1 MGGVPSQLSIFN
13 IFRRKKS
20 SSPIRKKVSFDKKLI
35 DRDALKVVQTISKAG
50 FEAYLVGGC
59 VRDLLLGHK
68 PKDFDIATNA
78 KPEQVNKL
86 FKRSRLIGRRF
97 RLVHVM
103 FSARKF
109 LEVATFRSGQVKTA
123 KSGVIVRDNCYGNIE
138 EDVVRRDFRINAL
151 YYDVRSEEVIDYI
164 GGLEDIDAGQIHI
177 IGEPL
182 VRFEEDPVR
191 MIRAVRFQTKL
202 DFELSD
208 EIKKAIHKQ
217 APLLSNISPARL
229 YEECI
234 KLFHNEYGF
243 KVYERL
249 EKYDLLRHL
258 FKQTRKNDFIKIAL
272 NNTSNRIKRNKPVTP
287 AFLFA
292 VFLWQAQNERYQI
305 IKQKQKS
312 VYLSMSQA
320 SEEVI
325 INQIKQVSL
334 PRWLTARIKETW
346 MMQNRLERMQP
357 KKMDDILSSK
367 GFRMA
372 YDFLVL
378 RSQSINPELKS
389 VADFWTKAQV
399 DYKPLDTQ
407 SEYRKKPTK

>member
-1 MGGVPSQLSIFN
+1 MGGVQNQLSIFN
-13 IFRRKKS
+13 IFRKNKTS
-20 SSPIRKKVSFDKKLI
+20 NPIRKRVNFDKKLL
-35 DRDALKVVQTISKAG
+35 DRDAVKVVQTIAKAG
-50 FEAYLVGGC
+50 FEVYLVGGC
-59 VRDLLLGHK
+59 VRDLLLGLK

-97 RLVHVM
+97 RLVHVI
-103 FSARKF
+103 FSARKY

-123 KSGVIVRDNCYGNIE
+123 KSGVIVRDNCYGKIE
-138 EDVVRRDFRINAL
+138 EDVIRRDFRVNAL
-151 YYDVRSEEVIDYI
+151 YYDINTQEVIDYI
-164 GGLEDIDAGQIHI
+164 GGLKDINSGQIHI
-177 IGEPL
+177 IGDPI

-202 DFELSD
+202 NFELSD
-208 EIKKAIHKQ
+208 EIKSAIHQQ
-217 APLLSNISPARL
+217 ASLLSNISPARL

-243 KVYERL
+243 QVYERL
-249 EKYDLLRHL
+249 EKYDLLKHL
-258 FKQTRKNDFIKIAL
+258 FKQTRKNDFIKIVL
-272 NNTSNRIKRNKPVTP
+272 NNTSKRIKQNKPVTP
-287 AFLFA
+287 VFLFA
-292 VFLWQAQNERYQI
+292 VFLWQAQTERYQL

-334 PRWLTARIKETW
+334 PRWLTARIKDTW
-346 MMQNRLERMQP
+346 MLQNRLERMQP
-357 KKMDDILSSK
+357 KKIEDILLDRS
-367 GFRMA
+367 FRMA
-372 YDFLVL
+372 YDFLLL

-389 VADFWTKAQV
+389 VADFWTEAQ
-399 DYKPLDTQ
+399 K
-407 SEYRKKPTK
+407 

>member
-1 MGGVPSQLSIFN
+1 MGGVLNRLSIFN
-13 IFRRKKS
+13 IFRRKKDS
-20 SSPIRKKVSFDKKLI
+20 NPVRKLVSFDKRLL
-35 DRDALKVVQTISKAG
+35 DRDAVKVVQTISKAG
-50 FEAYLVGGC
+50 FEVYLVGGC
-59 VRDLLLGHK
+59 VRDLLLGLE

-103 FSARKF
+103 FSARKY

-151 YYDVRSEEVIDYI
+151 YYDINTEEVIDYI
-164 GGLEDIDAGQIHI
+164 GGLTDVDSRQIHI
-177 IGEPL
+177 IGDPM

-208 EIKKAIHKQ
+208 EIKSAIHQQ
-217 APLLSNISPARL
+217 AALLSNISPARL

-249 EKYDLLRHL
+249 EKYDLLKHL
-258 FKQTRKNDFIKIAL
+258 FKKTRKNDFIKIAL

-305 IKQKQKS
+305 IKKKEKS
-312 VYLSMSQA
+312 VYLAMSQA

-334 PRWLTARIKETW
+334 PRWLTARIKDTW
-346 MMQNRLERMQP
+346 MMQNRLEKMQS
-357 KKMDDILSSK
+357 KKIEDLLSSK

-378 RSQSINPELKS
+378 RSQSINPELKP
-389 VADFWTKAQV
+389 VADFWTQAQTEHGSSDV
-399 DYKPLDTQ
+399 QTTH
-407 SEYRKKPTK
+407 RKNRKR

>member
-1 MGGVPSQLSIFN
+1 MFN
-13 IFRRKKS
+13 IFRKKKTTNIVRQ
-20 SSPIRKKVSFDKKLI
+20 PVDFDQRLL
-35 DRDALKVVQTISKAG
+35 DRDAIKVVQTIAKAG
-50 FEAYLVGGC
+50 FEVYLVGGC
-59 VRDLLLGHK
+59 VRDLLLGLK

-78 KPEQVNKL
+78 KPEQVHKL

-103 FSARKF
+103 FSARKY

-123 KSGVIVRDNCYGNIE
+123 KTGVIVRDNCYGKVE
-138 EDVVRRDFRINAL
+138 EDVVRRDFRVNAL
-151 YYDVRSEEVIDYI
+151 YYDIHTKEVIDHI
-164 GGLEDIDAGQIHI
+164 GGLQDIESQTIHI
-177 IGEPL
+177 IGKPML
-182 VRFEEDPVR
+182 RFEEDPVR

-202 DFELSD
+202 DFQLSD
-208 EIKKAIHKQ
+208 EIKEAIHKQ
-217 APLLSNISPARL
+217 ASLLSNISPARL

-234 KLFHNEYGF
+234 KLFHNEYGY
-243 KVYERL
+243 KVFERL

-258 FKQTRKNDFIKIAL
+258 FKQTHKNEFIKIAL

-292 VFLWQAQNERYQI
+292 VFLWQAQNERFQI
-305 IKQKQKS
+305 IKKKQKS
-312 VYLSMSQA
+312 TYLAMSQA

-334 PRWLTARIKETW
+334 PRWLTARIKDTW

-357 KKMDDILSSK
+357 KKVEDILSSK

-389 VADFWTKAQV
+389 VADFWTKAQ
-399 DYKPLDTQ
+399 K
-407 SEYRKKPTK
+407 

>member
-1 MGGVPSQLSIFN
+1 MGGVLNRLSIFN
-13 IFRRKKS
+13 IFRKKKS
-20 SSPIRKKVSFDKKLI
+20 ANIIRQAVDFDQKLL
-35 DRDALKVVQTISKAG
+35 DRDAIKVVKTINKAG

-59 VRDLLLGHK
+59 VRDLLLGLK

-78 KPEQVNKL
+78 KPEQIHKL

-103 FSARKF
+103 FSARKY

-123 KSGVIVRDNCYGNIE
+123 KSGVIVRDNCYGKIE

-151 YYDVRSEEVIDYI
+151 YYDINTKEVIDYI
-164 GGLEDIDAGQIHI
+164 GGLQDIQSKTIHI
-177 IGEPL
+177 IGKPI
-182 VRFEEDPVR
+182 VRFEQDPVR

-202 DFELSD
+202 DFRLSG
-208 EIKKAIHKQ
+208 EIKKAIHQQ

-243 KVYERL
+243 QVFERL
-249 EKYDLLRHL
+249 EQYDLLKHL
-258 FKQTRKNDFIKIAL
+258 FKQTRKNEFVKVAL

-292 VFLWQAQNERYQI
+292 VFLWQAQNERFQL
-305 IKQKQKS
+305 IKKKQKS
-312 VYLSMSQA
+312 TYLAMSQA

-334 PRWLTARIKETW
+334 PRWLTARIKDTW

-357 KKMDDILSSK
+357 KKVDDLLANK

-389 VADFWTKAQV
+389 VADFWPKAQ
-399 DYKPLDTQ
+399 K
-407 SEYRKKPTK
+407 

>member
-1 MGGVPSQLSIFN
+1 MYVAVFIRQLSPNINKLGGVLSRLSIFN
-13 IFRRKKS
+13 IFRKKKQTNI
-20 SSPIRKKVSFDKKLI
+20 IRQAVDFDQRLL
-35 DRDALKVVQTISKAG
+35 DRDAIKVVQTISKAG
-50 FEAYLVGGC
+50 FEVYLVGGC
-59 VRDLLLGHK
+59 VRDLLLGLK

-78 KPEQVNKL
+78 KPEQVHKL

-123 KSGVIVRDNCYGNIE
+123 KSGVIVRDNCYGKVE
-138 EDVVRRDFRINAL
+138 EDVVRRDFRVNAL
-151 YYDVRSEEVIDYI
+151 YYDINTKEVIDYI
-164 GGLEDIDAGQIHI
+164 GGLQDINDQTIHI

-202 DFELSD
+202 DFQLSD
-208 EIKKAIHKQ
+208 EIKQAIHQQ
-217 APLLSNISPARL
+217 ASLLSNISPARL

-243 KVYERL
+243 QVFERL
-249 EKYDLLRHL
+249 ERYDLLKHL
-258 FKQTRKNDFIKIAL
+258 FKQTRKNEFIKIAL

-292 VFLWQAQNERYQI
+292 VFLWQAQNERFQL

-312 VYLSMSQA
+312 TYLAMSQA

-334 PRWLTARIKETW
+334 PRWLTARIKDTW
-346 MMQNRLERMQP
+346 MMQNRLEKMQP
-357 KKMDDILSSK
+357 KKVEDILASK

-389 VADFWTKAQV
+389 VADFWTKAQ
-399 DYKPLDTQ
+399 K
-407 SEYRKKPTK
+407 